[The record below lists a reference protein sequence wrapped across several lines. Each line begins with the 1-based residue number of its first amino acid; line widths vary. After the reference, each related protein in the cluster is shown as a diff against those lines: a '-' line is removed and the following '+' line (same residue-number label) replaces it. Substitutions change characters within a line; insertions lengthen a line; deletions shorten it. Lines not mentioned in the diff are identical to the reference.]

1 MAATETGLVRFV
13 DTAKRYEMLGPE
25 EEQALARA
33 WQGNGDKRAL
43 ERLVGSHLRLVLRIA
58 RGYRGYGLPLADL
71 VAEGNVGLVQAA
83 HKFDPGRGFRFATY
97 ALWWIKAAIQEHV
110 LHSWSLVKTGTTG
123 AQKKL
128 FFNLR
133 RLRAQLDYSGGGEL
147 SRSSIRAI
155 AETLQVS
162 EEEVVSMN
170 QRLSGGD
177 RSLDEPLESGE
188 GDRLSNLADEGP
200 SPEAQLAHAEE
211 LALRRR
217 QLRAAL
223 QVLDDRER
231 RILFERRLNE
241 APSTLEALSRE
252 LRVSRERVR
261 QIEMRALKKLQRAML
276 GAMPSF
282 A

>member
-13 DTAKRYEMLGPE
+13 DTAKRYRMLEPE
-25 EEQALARA
+25 EERTLARA
-33 WQGNGDKRAL
+33 WQKNGDKRAL

-97 ALWWIKAAIQEHV
+97 ALWWIKAAIQEYV

-188 GDRLSNLADEGP
+188 GDRLSNLADDGP
-200 SPEAQLAHAEE
+200 SPETRLAEAEE

-241 APSTLEALSRE
+241 APSTLDALSRE